1 MTAHAKA
8 EILLLKAILP
18 DTIRALEER
27 FVLHRL
33 DRATDRD
40 AFLAQIGPAIRGVV
54 VGGQAPAGSDLF
66 AHLPGLEIVANFGVG
81 YDTIDVA
88 AAKGRGAVVTNTPD
102 VLTEEVADLA
112 LGLLLATVRRLPQA
126 DRYLR
131 AGAWPNAPF
140 ALSPSLRGRR
150 IGILGLGRIGHA
162 IATRLDGFGCAI
174 AYHGRRRQP
183 KVAYEYH
190 ASAVELAQACDVLVV
205 VAPGGGA
212 GPLVDAEV
220 LGALGPEG
228 ILINMARGS
237 LVDEGALIAAL
248 QQGVIHSAGL
258 DVFVDEPRVPDALI
272 ALDNVVLLPHVGS
285 ATHHTRRAMGNLLV
299 DNLVSWFEG
308 RGPVTPVAETPWP
321 PSAA

>member
-1 MTAHAKA
+1 MTAHENA

-33 DRATDRD
+33 ERATDRD
-40 AFLAQIGPAIRGVV
+40 AFLREVGPAILGVV

-66 AHLPGLEIVANFGVG
+66 ARLPSLEIVANFGVG

-88 AAKGRGAVVTNTPD
+88 AAKQRGAVVTNTPD

-112 LGLLLATVRRLPQA
+112 LGLLLATVRRIPQA

-131 AGAWPNAPF
+131 SGTWPNAAFP
-140 ALSPSLRGRR
+140 LSPSLRGRHV
-150 IGILGLGRIGHA
+150 GILGLGRIGRA
-162 IATRLDGFGCAI
+162 IAARLDGFGCAI

-183 KVAYEYH
+183 EIAYDYH
-190 ASAVELAQACDVLVV
+190 VSTVELARACDVLVV
-205 VAPGGGA
+205 VAPDGGA
-212 GPLVDAEV
+212 GPLVTEEV
-220 LGALGPEG
+220 LTALGPDG
-228 ILINMARGS
+228 ILINVARGS
-237 LVDEGALIAAL
+237 LVDEAALIAAL
-248 QQGVIHSAGL
+248 QKGVIHSAGL
-258 DVFVDEPRVPDALI
+258 DVFADEPRVPDALI

-285 ATHHTRRAMGNLLV
+285 ATHDTRRAMGNLLV
-299 DNLVSWFEG
+299 NNLVSWFEG

-321 PSAA
+321 PSAD